1 MVELEL
7 TTIIAAPIQ
16 RCFNLSRSIEVHLRG
31 TEHSGE
37 QAVGGVTSGLIGPN
51 QFVRWRATHL
61 GVRQHLASRITA
73 FDPPDYFQD
82 TMIEGAFRF
91 MQHDHDFKALTP
103 DRTETIDR
111 FRFAA
116 PIPILGLIAE
126 QLVLRRYMRDLLQK
140 RNRILKEIAESAR
153 WPDFFPTPSAEPAAD
168 PH

>member
-1 MVELEL
+1 MVELQL

-73 FDPPDYFQD
+73 FDSPAYFQD

-91 MQHDHDFKALTP
+91 MQHDHFFQALTP
-103 DRTETIDR
+103 DQTEMRDN

-126 QLVLRRYMRDLLQK
+126 RLVLARYMRNLLRE
-140 RNRILKEIAESAR
+140 RNAIIKQVAESNA
-153 WPDFFPTPSAEPAAD
+153 WSLYL
-168 PH
+168 